1 MTPSRA
7 VLYGTA
13 LVAAIAAHG
22 AVVALL
28 WSAPSA
34 LPSAPAV
41 RVRLVERPA
50 QVASATQTAAP
61 TAPVAVEPEPEPPS
75 APEPEKMQP
84 EPKPVPE
91 SKPAPEPEPAPKPK
105 PAPEPKPN
113 REPEPGP
120 DPQGEALPRPEP
132 EVRSSRLAEPAA
144 VFQEAPGPAPAQ
156 ALPEPELALYCPHR
170 PPPRYP
176 AMARRL
182 GQEGVVELQV
192 ELSAAG
198 RVTEVRVV
206 ESSGSARLDAAAVAA
221 VRGWRCEPAR
231 VDGIAVAASARQRI
245 RFSLR

>member
-28 WSAPSA
+28 WSGPSV
-34 LPSAPAV
+34 LPSAPTV
-41 RVRLVERPA
+41 RVRLIERPA
-50 QVASATQTAAP
+50 PVASSPQTAAP
-61 TAPVAVEPEPEPPS
+61 TAPVAAEPEPPS
-75 APEPEKMQP
+75 APEKVQP
-84 EPKPVPE
+84 EPKPAPE
-91 SKPAPEPEPAPKPK
+91 SKPEPEPKPK
-105 PAPEPKPN
+105 PVPEPKII
-113 REPEPGP
+113 REPDSGPEPWP

-132 EVRSSRLAEPAA
+132 AVRASRLAEPAA
-144 VFQEAPGPAPAQ
+144 MPQGAPGPAPAR

-176 AMARRL
+176 ATARRL

-206 ESSGSARLDAAAVAA
+206 QSSGSARLDAAAVAA

-231 VDGIAVAASARQRI
+231 VGGVAVAARARQRI